1 MTSFAPVAGIAELL
15 STRLRSLPFYLV
27 ALLLHLLFFLIF
39 GTYTVSERPESV
51 VTIFTAPEPAAPAA
65 ANVPPPP
72 PPPQDR
78 SLQNVSSPTT
88 PSPAIRNNLR
98 AITVGG
104 RTAGQTISSPA
115 MIAASIQQQSQIR
128 PSGATLSS
136 LDSSRGAAN
145 IPALQL
151 RQMLTRASGFLQ
163 AGTGVTGSGRAT
175 RARFACY
182 WAIYQGGDWN
192 CNPTALP
199 NLTAQV
205 ARWSRDRIQQKVEPQ
220 PIVVSSKD
228 LFTIKPPFIFITG
241 HKDFTF
247 TDEEVENLRQYLHA
261 GGAIWADNDLPGRRS
276 RFDLAFRREMKRVLT
291 DRDFEKLPEDHP
303 IMAAYYPLRK
313 LPSGMNFYQE
323 PIEVLRLIAN
333 EIAVVYTL
341 NAYGDFWE
349 SALDEN
355 DRIDRNLYR
364 TSARGGY
371 HKWGP
376 HFGSYY
382 TSTHYRNVID
392 EAVVNSY
399 KLGIN
404 IVVHLLTRYDDRL
417 RAMGVHR

>member
-1 MTSFAPVAGIAELL
+1 MISVARITDLPGLFA
-15 STRLRSLPFYLV
+15 TRLRSLPFYLV

-39 GTYTVSERPESV
+39 GTYTVSERAEPIITVFS
-51 VTIFTAPEPAAPAA
+51 APPPVAPNTP
-65 ANVPPPP
+65 NVPPPP

-78 SLQNVSSPTT
+78 SLQNVSSPTA
-88 PSPAIRNNLR
+88 PSPAMRNNLR
-98 AITVGG
+98 PITTSG
-104 RTAGQTISSPA
+104 RNASQIISSPA
-115 MIAASIQQQSQIR
+115 MITAAINQQSTIR
-128 PSGATLSS
+128 SS
-136 LDSSRGAAN
+136 TPTMSMDASRGPAH
-145 IPALQL
+145 IPTLQL
-151 RQMLTRASGFLQ
+151 RQTLTRASGFLQ
-163 AGTGVTGSGRAT
+163 AGAGVSGSGRAT

-205 ARWSRDRIQQKVEPQ
+205 ARWSRDRIQQKTEPQ

-247 TDEEVENLRQYLHA
+247 TEEEIENLRQYLHA

-276 RFDLAFRREMKRVLT
+276 RFDIAFRREMKRVLT

-303 IMAAYYPLRK
+303 IMSSYFPLRK
-313 LPSGMNFYQE
+313 LPSGMNSYQE

-349 SALDEN
+349 CALDET
-355 DRIDRNLYR
+355 DRIDRQLYR
-364 TSARGGY
+364 TSARGGF

-382 TSTHYRNVID
+382 TATHYRNVTD
-392 EAVVNSY
+392 EAVVNAY

>member
-1 MTSFAPVAGIAELL
+1 MITAAQIADLSGLFAN
-15 STRLRSLPFYLV
+15 RLRSLPFYLV
-27 ALLLHLLFFLIF
+27 ALLLHLLFLLIF
-39 GTYTVSERPESV
+39 GTYTVNEGQDV
-51 VTIFTAPEPAAPAA
+51 VITVFTAPPTVTPPA

-72 PPPQDR
+72 PPSQDR
-78 SLQNVSSPTT
+78 ALRNVNSPAL
-88 PSPAIRNNLR
+88 PSPSIRNTPR
-98 AITVGG
+98 AVTGG
-104 RTAGQTISSPA
+104 RGASQITSPA
-115 MIAASIQQQSQIR
+115 MIATAIASQSQAR
-128 PSGATLSS
+128 STAPTMSLESS
-136 LDSSRGAAN
+136 HGVNL
-145 IPALQL
+145 PAVRL
-151 RQMLTRASGFLQ
+151 RQLISRAAGFLQ
-163 AGTGVTGSGRAT
+163 AGTSVTGSGRAT

-205 ARWSRDRIQQKVEPQ
+205 ARWSRDRIRQKVEPQ
-220 PIVVSSKD
+220 PIVVSNKD

-247 TDEEVENLRQYLHA
+247 TEDEVENLRQYLHA

-276 RFDLAFRREMKRVLT
+276 RFDIAFRREMKRVLT

-303 IMAAYYPLRK
+303 IMSSFFPLRK

-355 DRIDRNLYR
+355 DKIDRQLYR

-376 HFGSYY
+376 HYGSYY
-382 TSTHYRNVID
+382 TATHYRNVTD
-392 EAVVNSY
+392 EAVVNAY

-404 IVVHLLTRYDDRL
+404 IVVHLLNRYDDRL
-417 RAMGVHR
+417 RAMGVQR

>member
-1 MTSFAPVAGIAELL
+1 MITAAHTGKPLQLL
-15 STRLRSLPFYLV
+15 AIRLRAFPFYLV
-27 ALLLHLLFFLIF
+27 ALLLHLLFMLIF
-39 GTYTVSERPESV
+39 GTYTVSEHAEQV
-51 VTIFTAPEPAAPAA
+51 ITIFTAPQPVTPPA

-72 PPPQDR
+72 PPSQDR
-78 SLQNVSSPTT
+78 SLRNVSSPAP
-88 PSPAIRNNLR
+88 PSPAIRNTAR
-98 AITVGG
+98 ALGGG
-104 RTAGQTISSPA
+104 RTAGQTVTAPT
-115 MIAASIQQQSQIR
+115 MIATATAQQSQIR
-128 PSGATLSS
+128 ASATAMS
-136 LDSSRGAAN
+136 LDPSHGAN
-145 IPALQL
+145 VPALKL
-151 RQMLTRASGFLQ
+151 RQALSRAAGFLQ
-163 AGTGVTGSGRAT
+163 AGAGVSGSGRAT

-182 WAIYQGGDWN
+182 WAIYKGGDWN

-199 NLTAQV
+199 NLATQV
-205 ARWSRDRIQQKVEPQ
+205 ARWSRDRIQQKAEPQ

-247 TDEEVENLRQYLHA
+247 TEEEIENLRQYLHA
-261 GGAIWADNDLPGRRS
+261 GGAIWADNDLPGHRS
-276 RFDLAFRREMKRVLT
+276 RFDIAFRREMKRVFT

-303 IMAAYYPLRK
+303 IMASFFPLRK

-323 PIEVLRLIAN
+323 PVEVLRLIAG

-355 DRIDRNLYR
+355 DKIDRQLYR
-364 TSARGGY
+364 TSVQGGY

-382 TSTHYRNVID
+382 SSTHYRNVTD
-392 EAVVNSY
+392 ESVVNAY

-404 IVVHLLTRYDDRL
+404 IVVHLLNRYDDRL
-417 RAMGVHR
+417 RGMGVQR

>member
-1 MTSFAPVAGIAELL
+1 MITVARIIDLPGLFA
-15 STRLRSLPFYLV
+15 TRLRSLPFYLV
-27 ALLLHLLFFLIF
+27 ALLLHLLFLLIF
-39 GTYTVSERPESV
+39 GTYTVTEHSEPIITV
-51 VTIFTAPEPAAPAA
+51 FTAPQPVTPA

-72 PPPQDR
+72 PPSQDR
-78 SLQNVSSPTT
+78 SLKDVSSPAT
-88 PSPAIRNNLR
+88 PSPAIRNNPR
-98 AITVGG
+98 AITGG
-104 RTAGQTISSPA
+104 RSSSQLVTSPA
-115 MIAASIQQQSQIR
+115 MIATAIQQQSQVR
-128 PSGATLSS
+128 STAQPMTL
-136 LDSSRGAAN
+136 DAGRGGPN
-145 IPALQL
+145 IPVLQL
-151 RQMLTRASGFLQ
+151 RQMLSRAAGFLQ
-163 AGTGVTGSGRAT
+163 AGAGVSGSGRST

-192 CNPTALP
+192 CNPLALP

-205 ARWSRDRIQQKVEPQ
+205 ARWSRDRIQQKTEPQ

-228 LFTIKPPFIFITG
+228 LFTIKPPFIFVTG

-247 TDEEVENLRQYLHA
+247 TDEEIENLRQYLHA

-276 RFDLAFRREMKRVLT
+276 RFDIAFRREMKRVLT

-303 IMAAYYPLRK
+303 IMSSFYPLRK

-355 DRIDRNLYR
+355 DRIDRQLYR

-382 TSTHYRNVID
+382 TSTHYRNVTD
-392 EAVVNSY
+392 EAVVNAY

-404 IVVHLLTRYDDRL
+404 IVVHLLNRYDDRL
-417 RAMGVHR
+417 RAMGVR

>member
-1 MTSFAPVAGIAELL
+1 MITVARITDLPGLFA
-15 STRLRSLPFYLV
+15 TRLRSLPFYLV
-27 ALLLHLLFFLIF
+27 ALLLHLLFLLIF
-39 GTYTVSERPESV
+39 GTYTVTEHSEPIITV
-51 VTIFTAPEPAAPAA
+51 FTAPQPVTPA

-72 PPPQDR
+72 PPSPDR
-78 SLQNVSSPTT
+78 SLKNVSSPAT
-88 PSPAIRNNLR
+88 PSPSIRNNPR
-98 AITVGG
+98 AITGG
-104 RTAGQTISSPA
+104 RSNSQLVTSPA
-115 MIAASIQQQSQIR
+115 MIATAIQQQSQVR
-128 PSGATLSS
+128 STAPTMTL
-136 LDSSRGAAN
+136 DAGRGGPN
-145 IPALQL
+145 IPVLQL
-151 RQMLTRASGFLQ
+151 RQMLSRAAGFLQ
-163 AGTGVTGSGRAT
+163 AGAGVSGSGRST

-205 ARWSRDRIQQKVEPQ
+205 ARWSRDRIQQKTEPQ

-228 LFTIKPPFIFITG
+228 LFTIKPPFIFVTG

-247 TDEEVENLRQYLHA
+247 TDEEIENLRQYLHA

-276 RFDLAFRREMKRVLT
+276 RFDIAFRREMKRVLT

-303 IMAAYYPLRK
+303 IMSSFYPLRK

-355 DRIDRNLYR
+355 DRIDRQLYR

-382 TSTHYRNVID
+382 TSTHYRNVTD
-392 EAVVNSY
+392 EAVVNAY

-404 IVVHLLTRYDDRL
+404 IVVHLLNRYDDRL
-417 RAMGVHR
+417 RAMGVR

>member
-1 MTSFAPVAGIAELL
+1 MTIVAWFADLPGLFA
-15 STRLRSLPFYLV
+15 TRLRALPFYLV

-39 GTYTVSERPESV
+39 GTYAVSERTEPII
-51 VTIFTAPEPAAPAA
+51 TIFDAPQPVAPAAP
-65 ANVPPPP
+65 NVPPPP
-72 PPPQDR
+72 PPPQER
-78 SLQNVSSPTT
+78 PLQNVSSPAT

-104 RTAGQTISSPA
+104 RTTGQTITSPA
-115 MIAASIQQQSQIR
+115 MIAATIQQQTQVR
-128 PSGATLSS
+128 PSGASMS
-136 LDSSRGAAN
+136 LDSNRGAAN
-145 IPALQL
+145 IPAVKL
-151 RQMLTRASGFLQ
+151 RQMLTAASGFLKS
-163 AGTGVTGSGRAT
+163 GSSVSGSGRAT

-205 ARWSRDRIQQKVEPQ
+205 ARWSRDRIQQKTEPI

-228 LFTIKPPFIFITG
+228 LFTVKPPFIFITG

-247 TDEEVENLRQYLHA
+247 TDEEIENLRQYLHA

-276 RFDLAFRREMKRVLT
+276 RFDIAFRREMKRVLT
-291 DRDFEKLPEDHP
+291 DRDFEKLPENHP
-303 IMAAYYPLRK
+303 IMSAYYPLRQ

-323 PIEVLRLIAN
+323 PIEVLRLIAD

-341 NAYGDFWE
+341 NAYGDLWE
-349 SALDEN
+349 CALDEN
-355 DRIDRNLYR
+355 DKIDRQLYR

-382 TSTHYRNVID
+382 TGTHYRNVND
-392 EAVVNSY
+392 DSVLNSY

-404 IVVHLLTRYDDRL
+404 IVIHLLTRYDERL
-417 RAMGVHR
+417 RAMGIHR